1 MKIKIGVIYGG
12 ETVEHEVSVISALQA
27 MNNLNEDKYDIVP
40 IYISKDRIWYTG
52 HMLRDIEFYKEFE
65 DEKKYATKVMLYK
78 KDKTFLLQRT
88 TGLFRKDITDLD
100 VILPVVHGNNV
111 EDGSLA
117 GLLDSIGIPYVGSH
131 VLGGALGQ
139 DKVVMKQVMESV
151 NLPIVPYTWFY
162 DSEYLDNK
170 ENILKEIKKIG
181 YPVIIKPATLGSSI
195 GIEVAKNEKDIES
208 KIEDAMEYATKIVV
222 EKVIENLTEVNASV
236 LGNYEYQKV
245 SPLEEVMGEDEILS
259 FADKYLGNA
268 KSKGTAS
275 KGMASTSRIV
285 PARISEK
292 LTKEIQD
299 TAKQVFKVLNLSG
312 VCRVDFLIDNKENK
326 FYVNEPNTCPG
337 SLSFYLWKEAGMK
350 YSELLDEMVS
360 IAIKEYKHKNQKT
373 MSFKS
378 SIFDGFNG
386 SKGLKGMK
394 GLKNKLVNKK

>member
-78 KDKTFLLQRT
+78 KGKTFLLQRT
-88 TGLFRKDITDLD
+88 TGIFRKDITDLD

-181 YPVIIKPATLGSSI
+181 YPVIVKPATLGSSI

-208 KIEDAMEYATKIVV
+208 KIEDAMEYDTKIVV

-268 KSKGTAS
+268 KSKGTTS

-299 TAKQVFKVLNLSG
+299 TAKQVFKALNLSG

-394 GLKNKLVNKK
+394 GLKN

>member
-52 HMLRDIEFYKEFE
+52 HMLRNIEFYKEFE

-78 KDKTFLLQRT
+78 KGKTFLLQRT

-181 YPVIIKPATLGSSI
+181 YPVIVKPATLGSSI

-208 KIEDAMEYATKIVV
+208 KIEDAMEYDTKIVV

-299 TAKQVFKVLNLSG
+299 TAKQVFKALNLSG

-394 GLKNKLVNKK
+394 GLKN

>member
-78 KDKTFLLQRT
+78 KGKTFLLQRT

-181 YPVIIKPATLGSSI
+181 YPVIVKPATLGSSI

-208 KIEDAMEYATKIVV
+208 KIEDAMEYDTKIVV

-350 YSELLDEMVS
+350 YSELIDEMVS

-394 GLKNKLVNKK
+394 GLKN

>member
-78 KDKTFLLQRT
+78 KNKTFLLQRT

-181 YPVIIKPATLGSSI
+181 YPVIVKPATLGSSI

-208 KIEDAMEYATKIVV
+208 KIEDAMEYDTKIVV

-299 TAKQVFKVLNLSG
+299 TAKQVFKALNLSG

-394 GLKNKLVNKK
+394 GLKN

>member
-78 KDKTFLLQRT
+78 KGKTFLLQRT
-88 TGLFRKDITDLD
+88 TGIFRKDITDLD

-170 ENILKEIKKIG
+170 EDILKEIKKIG
-181 YPVIIKPATLGSSI
+181 YPVIVKPATLGSSI

-208 KIEDAMEYATKIVV
+208 KIEDAMEYDTKIVV

-285 PARISEK
+285 PARIPEK

-394 GLKNKLVNKK
+394 